1 MQNIFCLIILFFKL
15 NNTMQHMML
24 NFIYVY
30 NIHNFFSI
38 TFPYGIKMFSMK
50 LLNIMSVPDTSEA
63 IVLV

>member
-30 NIHNFFSI
+30 NIHNFF
-38 TFPYGIKMFSMK
+38 
-50 LLNIMSVPDTSEA
+50 LLPFHME
-63 IVLV
+63 